1 MRDSVRGGDVSRPG
15 RVLLIADFG
24 STGGTRTYLEEL
36 LSFYRSIQWDV
47 DLAPAASAVDLRL
60 SVLCEQLGVNVLKG
74 RDLPGVMTRVPG
86 HHPILP
92 LTGARLR
99 SRQAQYR
106 QLADDLGSTHVVVST
121 GHPGAHVEAVSDSH
135 PALYILHTYPHGR
148 RQRLLGNLLIGRSI
162 PRGCVLI
169 AVSEHQ
175 ARVMHRRW
183 FASRA
188 HDVTVIRNAPAPW
201 VGGGEPMVSRDLV
214 LTVGALEE
222 YKSPQVWLR
231 AADHWSRLR
240 DVPAASGGV
249 ALAWAWLGSGSLEER
264 VRRHVAR
271 SRSLGFVQFE
281 GEVIDPSPFLRR
293 ARVYVQPSSV
303 ENMSF
308 AVLEAMSQGI
318 PCVVTDAGALPEIIE
333 HGFSGLVV
341 PRGDAKAIAQAVDL
355 VASDPDL
362 AETLGTNAKAV
373 IAREHDF
380 GRWRSEMLRV
390 HDEASSLAAS

>member
-1 MRDSVRGGDVSRPG
+1 MRDSARGGDVSRPG

-36 LSFYRSIQWDV
+36 LSFYRSIQWNV
-47 DLAPAASAVDLRL
+47 DLAPAGSPVDTRL
-60 SVLCEQLGVNVLKG
+60 GALCAQLGVNVLKG
-74 RDLPGVMTRVPG
+74 RELPGALSREG
-86 HHPILP
+86 GYQSILP

-99 SRQAQYR
+99 SRQEEFR
-106 QLADDLGSTHVVVST
+106 QLADELGSTHVVVST
-121 GHPGAHVEAVSDSH
+121 GRPGAHVEALSHAH

-148 RQRLLGNLLIGRSI
+148 RQQLLGNLLIGRSI
-162 PRGCVLI
+162 PRACMVI

-183 FASRA
+183 FASRQ
-188 HDVTVIRNAPAPW
+188 HEVTVIRNAPAPW
-201 VGGGEPMVSRDLV
+201 VGGGEPMDSRDLV

-222 YKSPQVWLR
+222 YKSPQVWLS
-231 AADHWSRLR
+231 AADHWHRFL
-240 DVPAASGGV
+240 DVPSASGGP
-249 ALAWAWLGSGSLEER
+249 ALAWAWLGSGSLEAR
-264 VRRHVAR
+264 VRRHVSR
-271 SRSLGFVQFE
+271 SRNLGFVRLE
-281 GEVIDPSPFLRR
+281 GEVVDPSPFLRR

-318 PCVVTDAGALPEIIE
+318 PCVVTDAGALPEIID
-333 HGFSGLVV
+333 HGVSGLVV
-341 PRGDAKAIAQAVDL
+341 PRGDARAIARAVEL
-355 VASDPDL
+355 VVSDPDL
-362 AETLGTNAKAV
+362 SERLGRNAKAV

-390 HDEASSLAAS
+390 HDEASSLAAN